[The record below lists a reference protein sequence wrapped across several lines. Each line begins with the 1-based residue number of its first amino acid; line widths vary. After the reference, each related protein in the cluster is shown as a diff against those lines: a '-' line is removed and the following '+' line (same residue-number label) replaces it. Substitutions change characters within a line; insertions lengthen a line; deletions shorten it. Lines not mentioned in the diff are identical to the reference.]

1 MPADLSA
8 GALGLGWRR
17 EYASFVLGQNR
28 LGFVEVMAEGL
39 GDGRRLPVALEA
51 VRRRG
56 MPVVPHGVSLS
67 LGSAEPPDAHRLRS
81 LAVLA
86 ESLDA
91 PLVSEHVAFVR
102 SGSLDAG
109 QLLPVP
115 RTRDALHVLVE
126 NVRIAQ
132 KTLPVPLALENVAA
146 LFEWPKAELDEADF
160 LAELL
165 EQTGALLLLDVAN
178 LYANGRNNGF
188 DPVDVLDRLPL
199 ESVAYVHVAGGFEVD
214 GVYVDNHAA
223 PVPPGVLGLVEE
235 LAARCPQA
243 PVMLERDRE
252 HPTDAELDAEL
263 DAIVAA
269 RRAGCPRVG

>member
-1 MPADLSA
+1 VPAEIGA

-17 EYASFVLGQNR
+17 ESASFVLGQSR
-28 LGFVEVMAEGL
+28 LGFLEVMAEGL
-39 GDGRRLPVALEA
+39 GDEKRLPVALEA

-56 MPVVPHGVSLS
+56 IPVVPHGVSLS
-67 LGSAEPPDAHRLRS
+67 LGSAAPPDAHRLRS
-81 LAVLA
+81 LAAIA
-86 ESLDA
+86 EALDA

-102 SGSLDAG
+102 SGPLDAG

-115 RTRDALHVLVE
+115 RTWDALHVLVE

-132 KTLPVPLALENVAA
+132 RALPVPLALENVAA
-146 LFEWPKAELDEADF
+146 VLAWPGAQLDEADF
-160 LAELL
+160 LTELL
-165 EQTGALLLLDVAN
+165 DRTGALLLLDVAN
-178 LYANGRNNGF
+178 LYANGRNHGF
-188 DPVDVLDRLPL
+188 DAVDVLDRLPL
-199 ESVAYVHVAGGFEVD
+199 ERVAYAHVAGGSEVD
-214 GVYVDNHAA
+214 GVYVDSHAA
-223 PVPPGVLGLVEE
+223 PVPPGVLRLVEE

-269 RRAGCPRVG
+269 QQAGCARVG